1 MSAITVSGDLVHYE
15 VLGRG
20 RIVVLLHGWLGSW
33 HYWIPLMRQLQL
45 KYRVYA
51 VDLFGFGDS
60 GKNPMRYTIEE
71 QVKLV
76 DEFMRQ
82 LGIPKAGMIGH
93 GLGAQVL
100 TEFASQYPERVAR
113 MMLTS
118 APLFDPGDLAN
129 RVPTGQRVLLTPS
142 NNPDPFNRTNQ
153 PLASKSSGSRAA
165 NPSPSSH
172 SDKTIARRP
181 EELDEQIEQSLS
193 DATIVSA
200 TNETIVNPN
209 MIDRAK
215 LREAALAR
223 GASFAQNNTPSPTNA
238 SSAPSGK
245 NPLREALSGGLDN
258 LLLRCFKR
266 ADTEYDKLQAYISR
280 TDTAVIAH
288 SVKGFD
294 AGRILDQ
301 LRLTNIPTVIVHG
314 ESDPLIPVPSESV
327 WDYLTQ
333 GKEESLL
340 PVPLPNVRHF
350 PMLESDPY
358 IRLVGSFLD
367 TPDISKIEIKER
379 WRRRSR

>member
-129 RVPTGQRVLLTPS
+129 RVPAGQRVLLTPS

-238 SSAPSGK
+238 SSAPTGK